1 MRAAFLADF
10 SRGMAESAGH
20 KTVSNLKI
28 VGFQKRGIS
37 FGSLLLIVLSAGF
50 LSCLGCALN
59 ESAKKQAAYHYQMG
73 ISHFSENNMAAALA
87 ELTEAE
93 KYDDDN
99 AELYNYLGM
108 AYYNKKKFEIAEQ
121 KYLRALALKPNYSE
135 VRNNLGV
142 DYLEMRRWDDAIY
155 QFKVVTEDV
164 FYQNQAAANINL
176 GLAYF
181 GKGDYPKALLQMR
194 SVVTNYPRD
203 PRGRLNLGR
212 VYFALDK
219 TDLAI
224 EEYKKALESSRDYAN
239 AYYNLGLA
247 YLKTKDSQAAVAAFQ
262 EVLRIAPDSE
272 IGQLSKEYLD
282 TLK

>member
-1 MRAAFLADF
+1 MVNDLNMI
-10 SRGMAESAGH
+10 GLQ
-20 KTVSNLKI
+20 VIVLNL
-28 VGFQKRGIS
+28 RR
-37 FGSLLLIVLSAGF
+37 LLLIALSAGSLF
-50 LSCLGCALN
+50 CSACAMN
-59 ESAKKQAAYHYQMG
+59 NTAEKQGSYHYQMG
-73 ISHFSENNMAAALA
+73 VTHFNENNMSAALT

-93 KYDDDN
+93 KYDEDN

-121 KYLRALALKPNYSE
+121 KYLRALHLKPAYSE

-155 QFKVVTEDV
+155 QFKLVTEDI
-164 FYQNQAAANINL
+164 FYSNQAAANINL
-176 GLAYF
+176 GIAYF
-181 GKGDYPKALLQMR
+181 GKGDYPKALSQLR
-194 SVVTNYPRD
+194 SVVANYPRD
-203 PRGRLNLGR
+203 PRGRMNLGR

-219 TDLAI
+219 VDLAI
-224 EEYKKALESSRDYAN
+224 DEYKKALESNKDYAN

-247 YLKTKDSQAAVAAFQ
+247 YIKKNESHAAMSAFQ

-272 IGQLSKEYLD
+272 IGQLSKEYID

>member
-1 MRAAFLADF
+1 MAVTAAHI
-10 SRGMAESAGH
+10 M
-20 KTVSNLKI
+20 VSDLNIIGL
-28 VGFQKRGIS
+28 QMTGINPWR
-37 FGSLLLIVLSAGF
+37 FLLIAIAASSIFISA
-50 LSCLGCALN
+50 CAMN
-59 ESAKKQAAYHYQMG
+59 EFAKNQGSYHYQMG
-73 ISHFSENNMAAALA
+73 VSYFNENNMAAALT

-121 KYLRALALKPNYSE
+121 KYLKALLLKPTYSE
-135 VRNNLGV
+135 ARNSLGV
-142 DYLEMRRWDDAIY
+142 DYLEMRRWDDSIY
-155 QFKVVTEDV
+155 QFKLVTEDI
-164 FYQNQAAANINL
+164 FYPNQAAANINL

-181 GKGDYPKALLQMR
+181 GKGDYPKALSQLR
-194 SVVTNYPRD
+194 SVVANYPRD
-203 PRGRLNLGR
+203 PRARLNLGR

-219 TDLAI
+219 FDLAI
-224 EEYKKALESSRDYAN
+224 DEYKKALESNRDYAN

-247 YLKTKDSQAAVAAFQ
+247 YLKIKESLAAKLAFQ

>member
-1 MRAAFLADF
+1 M
-10 SRGMAESAGH
+10 SESA
-20 KTVSNLKI
+20 
-28 VGFQKRGIS
+28 QKQ
-37 FGSLLLIVLSAGF
+37 GS
-50 LSCLGCALN
+50 
-59 ESAKKQAAYHYQMG
+59 YHYQMG
-73 ISHFSENNMAAALA
+73 VSHFNENNMVAALT

-121 KYLRALALKPNYSE
+121 KYLKALLLKPTYSE

-155 QFKVVTEDV
+155 QFKMVTDDI
-164 FYQNQAAANINL
+164 FYSNQEAANINL

-181 GKGDYPKALLQMR
+181 GKGDYPKALSQLR
-194 SVVTNYPRD
+194 SVVASYPRD
-203 PRGRLNLGR
+203 PRGRLGLGR
-212 VYFALDK
+212 VYFAMDK
-219 TDLAI
+219 VDLAI
-224 EEYKKALESSRDYAN
+224 EEYKRALESNRDYAN
-239 AYYNLGLA
+239 AHYNLGLA
-247 YLKTKDSQAAVAAFQ
+247 YLKKNESHAAMAAFQ